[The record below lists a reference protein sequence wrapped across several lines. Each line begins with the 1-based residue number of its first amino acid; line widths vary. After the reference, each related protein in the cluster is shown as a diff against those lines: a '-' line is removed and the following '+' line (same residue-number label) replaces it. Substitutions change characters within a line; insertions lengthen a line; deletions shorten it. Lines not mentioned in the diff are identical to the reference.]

1 MFRTYR
7 EFISTL
13 NIERNELF
21 KIQDIS
27 TQNFSQY
34 FTSYEN
40 VQTTLYQI
48 YDLSMTKTNVLLD
61 KNVITRI
68 CNRLLNATYIDVY
81 AIGIDDIIGKQ
92 LVYRLQSLGLLTTL
106 HDTFNQKYV
115 KNTSKNN
122 VSIVICLNASQLQ
135 IYEITEYLLQNH
147 IYTVSLMG
155 SHHQQLLNMNQDS
168 LLFYT
173 PENQDM
179 DGLIE
184 VFSAEYVINLIYA
197 ILKGRKENNMNK

>member
-1 MFRTYR
+1 
-7 EFISTL
+7 
-13 NIERNELF
+13 
-21 KIQDIS
+21 
-27 TQNFSQY
+27 
-34 FTSYEN
+34 
-40 VQTTLYQI
+40 
-48 YDLSMTKTNVLLD
+48 MTKTNVLLD

-135 IYEITEYLLQNH
+135 NIYYKTIFIQFHLW
-147 IYTVSLMG
+147 
-155 SHHQQLLNMNQDS
+155 
-168 LLFYT
+168 
-173 PENQDM
+173 
-179 DGLIE
+179 E
-184 VFSAEYVINLIYA
+184 VIINSY
-197 ILKGRKENNMNK
+197 

>member
-1 MFRTYR
+1 MTSIELGKRSYTSQTSIMRFYKKLGFRTYR

-34 FTSYEN
+34 FTSFEN

-48 YDLSMTKTNVLLD
+48 YDLSMTKTKVLLD

-115 KNTSKNN
+115 KNISKNN

-135 IYEITEYLLQNH
+135 NIYYKTIFIQFHLW
-147 IYTVSLMG
+147 
-155 SHHQQLLNMNQDS
+155 
-168 LLFYT
+168 
-173 PENQDM
+173 
-179 DGLIE
+179 E
-184 VFSAEYVINLIYA
+184 VIINSY
-197 ILKGRKENNMNK
+197 